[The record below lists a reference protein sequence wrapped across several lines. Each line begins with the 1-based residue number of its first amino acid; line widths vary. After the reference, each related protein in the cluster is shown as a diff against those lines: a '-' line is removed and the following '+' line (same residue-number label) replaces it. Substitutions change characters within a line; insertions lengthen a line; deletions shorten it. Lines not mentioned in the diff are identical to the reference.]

1 MTTQRGFTIL
11 EMLMAM
17 VLVGLLVVGIMFA
30 YLTCFRAFDSGQ
42 DRITIRTKLSQA
54 MDLMA
59 RELSNAQSI
68 TSCTSTSLTF
78 NANLGGALTANTLA
92 LSGSNLVTD
101 GGVTRATG
109 IQTPGKTI
117 ANIFACSNGL
127 VTIDMTAVQ
136 NGTSVRLQNNVIPR
150 NMPIGLVGWWQ
161 FDEASSG
168 TCSGAVLI
176 DSSGNGNTGTCN
188 NNPTWTTGALA
199 SDPINGALSVNS
211 SNSQDVSS
219 ATNVGTP
226 AVGFSISAWF
236 NTASASGT
244 KIVGLEN
251 AQTGTGGSGY
261 DRHLY
266 MGTDGKIYFGV
277 WDGSCHVVTSLS
289 TLNNGA
295 WHHALGTNDGTTST
309 LYIDGVSQGTTS
321 GGAQTG
327 YAAGYWRI
335 GSYKLNGWLNGVDGY
350 FNGIIDDV
358 RIYNRVLSASEVS
371 QLYNAGIG
379 N

>member
-1 MTTQRGFTIL
+1 MMTPQRGFTIL

-68 TSCTSTSLTF
+68 TSCSSTSLTF
-78 NANLGGALTANTLA
+78 TANLGSGLASYTFA

-109 IQTPGKTI
+109 IQTPG
-117 ANIFACSNGL
+117 ASVVNIFTCSNGL

-136 NGTSVRLQNNVIPR
+136 NGTSVRLQNNIMPR
-150 NMPIGLVGWWQ
+150 NMPIGLAGWWQ
-161 FDEASSG
+161 FDEATSG
-168 TCSGAVLI
+168 TCLGVVLTE
-176 DSSGNGNTGTCN
+176 SSGNN
-188 NNPTWTTGALA
+188 NIGMCFNSPTWTTGAIA
-199 SDPINGALSVNS
+199 SDPINGAMSFNSADSQYVSVSGSSSLQVTGTITLSAWINP
-211 SNSQDVSS
+211 SNAASNQAIVEYGNWGTDREYGLELAPAGPALTFSYNTSQSVTSS
-219 ATNVGTP
+219 ALSIPNNVWT
-226 AVGFSISAWF
+226 
-236 NTASASGT
+236 
-244 KIVGLEN
+244 
-251 AQTGTGGSGY
+251 
-261 DRHLY
+261 
-266 MGTDGKIYFGV
+266 
-277 WDGSCHVVTSLS
+277 HVVV
-289 TLNNGA
+289 TLG
-295 WHHALGTNDGTTST
+295 
-309 LYIDGVSQGTTS
+309 S
-321 GGAQTG
+321 GGAVTF
-327 YAAGYWRI
+327 YV
-335 GSYKLNGWLNGVDGY
+335 NGVSVATATAALITTISAHALTIGMSNSGTAIP
-350 FNGIIDDV
+350 FNGSIDDV